1 MAAISGSVGKGGAN
15 RPNDVRTIQTLLNR
29 NIAKLIPLLPVT
41 VSGACDP
48 QTILMIEEFQR
59 RVLQTQTPDGRV
71 DPGGRTLKALD
82 GGGGATPST
91 PAGEPILEG
100 NTLPAPAAK
109 VLKEILK
116 AAGLSRARVTSVS
129 RTPAEQARVM
139 YENCV
144 SKGVQFNKNMYAAAG
159 GKVVDVYAAN
169 KDKPRDT
176 VIALM
181 LARILEIGPAKVSR
195 HISDTHYTFDVAP
208 SSIPSDKQAAF
219 LAAIKAHKAVSNV
232 IPPPT
237 DPAFH
242 IEIPKNSPNL

>member
-1 MAAISGSVGKGGAN
+1 MATISKSVGRGGVN
-15 RPNDVRTIQTLLNR
+15 IPTDVRTVQTLLNE
-29 NIAKLIPLLPVT
+29 NIARLIPFLPVA
-41 VSGACDP
+41 VSGVCDA

-59 RVLQTQTPDGRV
+59 RVLHAHAPDGRV
-71 DPGGRTLKALD
+71 DPGGRTLTALS
-82 GGGGATPST
+82 GAAAPST
-91 PAGEPILEG
+91 PAEPVLEG
-100 NTLPAPAAK
+100 NALPAPAAA

-144 SKGVQFNKNMYAAAG
+144 SKGVAFNKNMYAAAG
-159 GKVVDVYAAN
+159 DKVIDVYAAN
-169 KDKPRDT
+169 KDKPKDT

-181 LARILEIGPAKVSR
+181 LAKILEIGPEKVSR
-195 HISDTHYTFDVAP
+195 HISGTHYTFDVAP
-208 SSIPSDKQAAF
+208 SSIPSAKHAAF
-219 LAAIKAHKAVSNV
+219 LAAIKAHKAVSKV

-242 IEIPKNSPNL
+242 IEIPKTSVGP